1 MIMTSVPG
9 VVLADGAPGGGG
21 VVVPQ
26 PASTAEVTSATIVVI
41 VRHPVRRVGGPGALV
56 MGG

>member
-1 MIMTSVPG
+1 

-26 PASTAEVTSATIVVI
+26 PASTAEVTSVTIVVI
-41 VRHPVRRVGGPGALV
+41 VRSPVRRVGGPGALV
-56 MGG
+56 KAGKPPPS